1 MHASPARHNLSNLF
15 GAIFILVTV
24 LVLVAV
30 GYAAWIVVRYWDR
43 VGV

>member
-1 MHASPARHNLSNLF
+1 MHASPARRSFFNLF
-15 GAIFILVTV
+15 GALFILVTL